1 MRNIILILAIIT
13 FVGCKQEVPT
23 ESLILQNEE
32 VLEISHRFYKGEC
45 SGYCDTKL
53 IVNPYEI
60 NYIKNGWDSDSTGDF
75 YYLETIDSIY
85 SISSEKW
92 NNIKRLTAMEEI
104 VRLDSLYLIDSSSNV
119 SEGHFEIKITTNQ
132 RTKYVKF
139 LNKIEISELSEL
151 NHYLIM
157 LRDSL

>member
-1 MRNIILILAIIT
+1 M
-13 FVGCKQEVPT
+13 
-23 ESLILQNEE
+23 
-32 VLEISHRFYKGEC
+32 
-45 SGYCDTKL
+45 
-53 IVNPYEI
+53 
-60 NYIKNGWDSDSTGDF
+60 
-75 YYLETIDSIY
+75 ETIDSIY